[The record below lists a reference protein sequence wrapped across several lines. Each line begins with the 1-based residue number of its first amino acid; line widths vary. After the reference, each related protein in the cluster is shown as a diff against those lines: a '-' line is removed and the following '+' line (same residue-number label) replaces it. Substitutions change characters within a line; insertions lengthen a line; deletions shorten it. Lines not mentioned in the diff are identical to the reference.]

1 MWRGSLMLQPL
12 FCRGFLMLKGQLL
25 VYEKKKRK
33 KKIRNK
39 DQWTMH
45 KSFIKGLLGLEF
57 WFLLLV
63 LRRTLA

>member
-25 VYEKKKRK
+25 VYEKKK

-39 DQWTMH
+39 DQWTMQ

-63 LRRTLA
+63 LW